1 MLYLQE
7 ERSPEAQL
15 SSVFRRG
22 KSSLALAKQ
31 PPILLNF
38 SRKIFPLK
46 KRMEKSAFC
55 LLSLLMISAKTALA
69 AVAIGLAI
77 VSPGKN
83 FVEPKGVSH
92 EIFDF
97 RFFS

>member
-22 KSSLALAKQ
+22 KSSLAKHQ
-31 PPILLNF
+31 PPILVNF

-46 KRMEKSAFC
+46 RRMEKAAFC
-55 LLSLLMISAKTALA
+55 LLSLLMINTKTALA

-83 FVEPKGVSH
+83 FVEP
-92 EIFDF
+92 FCA
-97 RFFS
+97 

>member
-7 ERSPEAQL
+7 ETSPEAQL

-22 KSSLALAKQ
+22 KSSLAKQ
-31 PPILLNF
+31 PQILFNF
-38 SRKIFPLK
+38 SRKILPLK
-46 KRMEKSAFC
+46 RRMEKSAFC
-55 LLSLLMISAKTALA
+55 LLSLLMVNAKTALA

-83 FVEPKGVSH
+83 FVAP
-92 EIFDF
+92 FCA
-97 RFFS
+97 